1 MTEKKNWDLIAKI
14 EKQIKEKYGE
24 EAVKS
29 PAQGWTDEQEEE
41 HLEKLRLAALKQ
53 REMESGL
60 EKVELSQGVFV
71 TKKLLMKESNR
82 TCPVCSAYSFDK
94 RDDLYMSKFECCFK
108 CYIDYVEGREDRWKT
123 GWRPN
128 KENKNG

>member
-24 EAVKS
+24 EAIKS

-53 REMESGL
+53 RETESKL
-60 EKVELSQGVFV
+60 DKVEVAEGVFI

-82 TCPVCSAYSFDK
+82 TCPVCSTYSFNKQDY
-94 RDDLYMSKFECCFK
+94 LYMNKFECCFN
-108 CYIDYVEGREDRWKT
+108 CYVD
-123 GWRPN
+123 
-128 KENKNG
+128 

>member
-24 EAVKS
+24 EAIKS

-41 HLEKLRLAALKQ
+41 HLEKLREAYLSQ
-53 REMESGL
+53 RENESKR
-60 EKVELSQGVFV
+60 EKVEISEGFFV
-71 TKKLLMKESNR
+71 TKKLLMKESSR
-82 TCPVCSAYSFDK
+82 VCPVCSAYSFNK
-94 RDDLYMSKFECCFK
+94 EDDLYMNKFDCCFK

-128 KENKNG
+128 KENKDG

>member
-1 MTEKKNWDLIAKI
+1 MSEKKNWDLIAKI

-24 EAVKS
+24 DAVKS

-41 HLEKLRLAALKQ
+41 HLKKLKIAALKS
-53 REMESGL
+53 REAEDKR
-60 EKVELSQGVFV
+60 EKVEITDGVFV
-71 TKKLLMKESNR
+71 TKKLLMKGSNR
-82 TCPVCSAYSFDK
+82 TCPVCATYSFNK
-94 RDDLYMSKFECCFK
+94 QDDVYMSKFQCCFT
-108 CYIDYVEGREDRWKT
+108 CYVDYVEGREDRWKA